1 MIRVLRLCFLL
12 QVLLEIGTTC
22 ETEVIEFYNFLQLA
36 CKHTPSLVMKCP
48 FSSETYFLRTTFQGR
63 LRRVTVNGTCSN
75 DPISYQACGLRGYSD
90 FLNNRK
96 TIDSFYQEERRTF
109 CGFVCDSRK
118 QSTLAPGAIWYI
130 PNSGKYGIYSQIM
143 NVRAGWVM
151 FCDGTADCK
160 NIEIDE
166 EDCFSDMYTM
176 RTGGEFEA
184 SKICDG
190 ECEIVTFSDNTY
202 YYCEDE
208 AYCNGFTYGM
218 YCDADTRYISPMY
231 MRCDQLSCDQ
241 ESTGVSLCAKENVTT
256 CTRGGLLV
264 PLLNSTRC
272 SSFSDAPM
280 CDNGLDQ
287 TNCSDPSRVVLSC
300 EINGYMSTVSR
311 IAVCTKQSRFLPQ
324 LCDNGLDKLCV
335 ETSMSCLVHKHQL
348 CDRRVDCPDRTDE
361 LGAPCLK
368 RSVWPCNRPFSVDTS
383 SINVVNFP
391 LVWVNDGVEDCQGG
405 EDESDQWPTCGSGIT
420 KRYRRM
426 EDMCSEVYLCTSG
439 SFVELP
445 SLCDKV
451 ETCGNEIRVCQ
462 ISRNTV
468 SASNR
473 VVSIEGSITTPTIV
487 IFPTCLDGL
496 IEIQRFQNSLC
507 TRRVPFKLEN
517 HEFLGKTG
525 LTEIA
530 APGRRISCDYMFGE
544 AFVYMSCTGQCVNS
558 SCPLT
563 KPVQHNSCAN
573 QFPGRIYSIRNNSD
587 ITFAVRSRGHLYHND
602 FFVCDNS
609 NCVPF
614 EHVCNLVDNCG
625 DGSDERKCTNN
636 FLCDSQDYLAL
647 SQKCDGSID
656 CPDTSD
662 ECNDECGRQII
673 NTIYLKITA
682 AVIGILAMALNF
694 AAMSQSLFGKWESK
708 HVNFVTNKVF
718 IVLIGLGDLLTGM
731 YLVVLSGFDIKY
743 GERFCVFQLEWLTSK
758 FCSLI
763 GVGSTIGSQI
773 SLLSMT
779 VLSIIRCRS
788 INSFAAPR
796 NVSCRFWVK
805 MALICTVILLASVT
819 IAVLPLLPVM
829 ENFFVNGLVYDQH
842 IRLFVGSQSKT
853 AHFSIFQEYFGRMN
867 KKVLKWSVI
876 NELVDAMFS
885 RDHGGIRRHPLRFYG
900 NDPVCLFK
908 YFVTNKDPQRIFVWS
923 VLLVNFICIFVI
935 TSSYVLINLST
946 VTSANLV
953 ADDRSKKCLRKR
965 HRKMQRKIAILITT
979 DLVCWC
985 PFLAICLLHSF
996 EVLDATSMYSYFSI
1010 LVLPIN
1016 SAINPVLY
1024 NKTINSSLH
1033 EAVNKII
1040 KTFYKTSNS
1049 VSLLER
1055 RPRQG
1060 YCGNVEMGV
1069 ISASTA
1075 SKVNKPIL
1083 NHFKSLYYI
1092 S

>member
-1 MIRVLRLCFLL
+1 MLRLLPLL
-12 QVLLEIGTTC
+12 QLLLERGTTC

-63 LRRVTVNGTCSN
+63 LKRVTVNGTCSN

-90 FLNNRK
+90 FINFRD

-109 CGFVCDSRK
+109 CGFVCAPK
-118 QSTLAPGAIWYI
+118 EQNILAPGEIWYI
-130 PNSGKYGIYSQIM
+130 PDSGQYDGRYTNTMNRGSWLKY
-143 NVRAGWVM
+143 
-151 FCDGTADCK
+151 CDGTPDCN
-160 NIEIDE
+160 NIGIDE
-166 EDCFSDMYTM
+166 EGCLNDMFTT
-176 RTGGEFEA
+176 RTGGEIEA

-190 ECEIVTFSDNTY
+190 ECDITTY
-202 YYCEDE
+202 FDYNYCEDE
-208 AYCNGFTYGM
+208 ADCNGLTYGM
-218 YCDADTRYISPMY
+218 YCDTRYISPMY
-231 MRCDQLSCDQ
+231 MRCDQLSCDK
-241 ESTGVSLCAKENVTT
+241 EITGVSLCAKENVTT

-272 SSFSDAPM
+272 TSFSDTPM

-287 TNCSDPSRVVLSC
+287 TNCSDPSRAVLSC

-311 IAVCTKQSRFLPQ
+311 TAVCNKQSRYLPQ
-324 LCDNGLDKLCV
+324 LCDTGLDKLCV

-348 CDRRVDCPDRTDE
+348 CDGRVDCPDSTDE

-368 RSVWPCNRPFSVDTS
+368 KTVWTCNRPFSLHTS

-405 EDESDQWPTCGSGIT
+405 EDESEEWPTCGSGLT
-420 KRYRRM
+420 TRYRGM
-426 EDMCSEVYLCTSG
+426 EEMCSEVYLCASG

-468 SASNR
+468 STSYR
-473 VVSIEGSITTPTIV
+473 VVSTEGSVTTPKVV

-507 TRRVPFKLEN
+507 RTVPFKLE
-517 HEFLGKTG
+517 HYQFLGKTSS
-525 LTEIA
+525 TEVA
-530 APGRRISCDYMFGE
+530 APGRQLSCDHMYGE
-544 AFVYMSCTGQCVNS
+544 AYVYMSCTGQCINS

-563 KPVQHNSCAN
+563 KPVQHGSCAN
-573 QFPGRIYSIRNNSD
+573 QFPGRIYSIRSNSE
-587 ITFAVRSRGHLYHND
+587 ITFAVRFRDQLYHND

-625 DGSDERKCTNN
+625 DGSDERQCTNN
-636 FLCDSQDYLAL
+636 FLCVSQDYLAL

-682 AVIGILAMALNF
+682 AVIGILAMALNS
-694 AAMSQSLFGKWESK
+694 AAVSQSLFGKWESK
-708 HVNFVTNKVF
+708 HVNLVTNKVF
-718 IVLIGLGDLLTGM
+718 IVLIGLGDLLTGV
-731 YLVVLSGFDIKY
+731 YLVVLSGLDIYY
-743 GERFCVFQLEWLTSK
+743 GEKFCVFQVEWLTSK
-758 FCSLI
+758 VCSLI

-779 VLSIIRCRS
+779 ALSIIRYRS
-788 INSFAAPR
+788 INSFTAPR

-805 MALICTVILLASVT
+805 MSLICTVILLASVA

-829 ENFFVNGLVYDQH
+829 EDFFVNGLVYDRH
-842 IRLFVGSQSKT
+842 IRLFVGSKSKT
-853 AHFSIFQEYFGRMN
+853 AHFNIFQEYFGRMN

-908 YFVTNKDPQRIFVWS
+908 YFVTNDDPQRLFVWS

-935 TSSYVLINLST
+935 TSSYILINLSA

-953 ADDRSKKCLRKR
+953 ADDKSKKCLRKQ
-965 HRKMQRKIAILITT
+965 HRKMQRKIATLITT

-996 EVLDATSMYSYFSI
+996 EVLDATPMYSYFSI
-1010 LVLPIN
+1010 IVLPIN

-1024 NKTINSSLH
+1024 NETISSSLH
-1033 EAVNKII
+1033 EAV
-1040 KTFYKTSNS
+1040 KTMKSTCEKTLSS
-1049 VSLLER
+1049 VSVIVR
-1055 RPRQG
+1055 RPRHGQDA
-1060 YCGNVEMGV
+1060 NVETIEMDS
-1069 ISASTA
+1069 IDE
-1075 SKVNKPIL
+1075 SKVNKQINQHL
-1083 NHFKSLYYI
+1083 ITSSHSI